1 MLEIDIVIILIT
13 RLVLISASI
22 GINDHSIQNIAVSLW
37 RILSLW
43 FADCLRAVQLSLSD
57 G

>member
-1 MLEIDIVIILIT
+1 MLEIDMVIILIT

-37 RILSLW
+37 RILNLW

>member
-13 RLVLISASI
+13 RLVLICGI

-37 RILSLW
+37 RILNLW